1 MGEKLHSLSWEKA
14 LVVCSVALI
23 LSTWDFVQ
31 PAKGHRPILPF
42 SQQGR
47 QSVPHGQ
54 VLTRQKI
61 IMGKLS
67 GL

>member
-1 MGEKLHSLSWEKA
+1 MGEKLLSLGWEKT

-31 PAKGHRPILPF
+31 PAKEHHPILPF

-54 VLTRQKI
+54 VLTRRK
-61 IMGKLS
+61 
-67 GL
+67 